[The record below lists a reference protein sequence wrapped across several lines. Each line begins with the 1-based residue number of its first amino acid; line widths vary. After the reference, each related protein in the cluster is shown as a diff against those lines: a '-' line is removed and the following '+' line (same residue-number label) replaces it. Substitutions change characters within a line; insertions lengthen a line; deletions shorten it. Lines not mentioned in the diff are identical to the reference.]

1 MRRTKTWLFWGGGIA
16 AFGILFGLG
25 FSAALVSGH
34 PETPTTVEFVPYF
47 GGVGWVS
54 GPEEHLAYP
63 LPTKSLSQ
71 NAAPLSDPSMQVVC
85 SGQDYSNPT
94 CAKPDFGIGSKTA
107 PPSGKLRPV
116 LGTPSLPSDK
126 ASLLLENSASHSI
139 TPAQW
144 GGSPSRNNV
153 LRAGPLPTEW
163 QIGPIDPN
171 TCVWDPKG
179 AKNIRWVA
187 RLGSQT
193 YGAPVVAAGK
203 VFCGTNNGA
212 GYLARYPASV
222 DLGCLLAFDARTGR
236 FLWQLSREKLPSG
249 QAHDWPEVGI
259 CSAPLVEGDRLWIV
273 TNRGEVVCLDTEG
286 FLDGQ
291 NDGPY
296 QQEPVQAEH
305 EADIVWVFDMMRQV
319 GSRQHN
325 MASCSVTAAGDL
337 LFVCTGNGV
346 DESHETIPAPE
357 APSFLALDKNTAKL
371 VWADNSPGANI
382 LHGQWGSPA
391 VGILGGTAQ
400 VIFPGG
406 DGWLY
411 SFLATAEQEN
421 GRPRLL
427 WKFDCNPKQSRWRS
441 DGRGDRN
448 ELVATPVL
456 WENRVFIATGQD
468 PQLGEGPGILWC
480 IDPTRRGDVSPELVV
495 DRQGRPVPPTR
506 LQAADPDAGHLV
518 QPNPNSALVWKY
530 TGQDRNGDSRLD
542 FEETFHRTIAMPVI
556 ADGLLVIGDFAGL
569 VHCLDARTGKLLW
582 THDMMASIWA
592 SPLVADGKVY
602 IADEDGD
609 VVVFALAREKKI
621 LAENQMPQP
630 VYGTPTAE
638 DGILYIATR
647 THLVA
652 IGFPPP
658 EEKSAQTPTGG
669 ASPQPGPP

>member
-1 MRRTKTWLFWGGGIA
+1 MSWRKSFLLWGGAIG
-16 AFGILFGLG
+16 AFGILFAIG
-25 FSAALVSGH
+25 FSAGLVSEH
-34 PETPTTVEFVPYF
+34 QKSPPTGGIIMYS
-47 GGVGWVS
+47 GGVNSAS
-54 GPEEHLAYP
+54 GPEERLANP
-63 LPTKSLSQ
+63 LPTE
-71 NAAPLSDPSMQVVC
+71 P
-85 SGQDYSNPT
+85 
-94 CAKPDFGIGSKTA
+94 A
-107 PPSGKLRPV
+107 PPLGKPPPV
-116 LGTPSLPSDK
+116 LGNPVSPPMTHPTPPPIVQ
-126 ASLLLENSASHSI
+126 AE
-139 TPAQW
+139 W
-144 GGSPSRNNV
+144 GGSSSRNNV
-153 LRAGPLPTEW
+153 LRPGPLPTQW
-163 QIGPIDPN
+163 QVGQIDPASGA
-171 TCVWDPKG
+171 WEPKG

-236 FLWQLSREKLPSG
+236 FLWQLSREKLPTG

-259 CSAPLVEGDRLWIV
+259 CSSALVEGDRLWIV

-296 QQEPVQAEH
+296 QEEPVQTEH
-305 EADIVWVFDMMRQV
+305 EADIVWLLDMMRQV

-325 MASCSVTAAGDL
+325 MASCSVTAAGPL

-346 DESHETIPAPE
+346 DESHQSVPAPE
-357 APSFLALDKNTAKL
+357 APSFLALDKNTGKL

-391 VGILGGTAQ
+391 VGILGGVAQ

-411 SFLATAEQEN
+411 SFLASAEQEK

-480 IDPTRRGDVSPELVV
+480 IDPTRRGDVSPEVVV
-495 DRQGRPVPPTR
+495 DRQGRPVPPSR
-506 LQAADPDAGHLV
+506 LQAADPAAGQLV

-530 TGQDRNGDSRLD
+530 TGQDLNGDGRLD

-556 ADGLLVIGDFAGL
+556 ADGLLIIGDFAGL
-569 VHCLDARTGKLLW
+569 VHCLDARSGKLLW

-630 VYGTPTAE
+630 VYGTPTAD

-647 THLVA
+647 THLIA
-652 IGFPPP
+652 IGFPPR
-658 EEKSAQTPTGG
+658 EEKSAEATPSGSP
-669 ASPQPGPP
+669 ASP

>member
-1 MRRTKTWLFWGGGIA
+1 MSWRKSFLLWGGAIG
-16 AFGILFGLG
+16 AFGILFAIG
-25 FSAALVSGH
+25 FSAGLVSEH
-34 PETPTTVEFVPYF
+34 QKSPPTGGIMMYS
-47 GGVGWVS
+47 GGVNSAS
-54 GPEEHLAYP
+54 GPEERLANP
-63 LPTKSLSQ
+63 LPTE
-71 NAAPLSDPSMQVVC
+71 P
-85 SGQDYSNPT
+85 
-94 CAKPDFGIGSKTA
+94 A
-107 PPSGKLRPV
+107 PPLGKPPPILGNPV
-116 LGTPSLPSDK
+116 SHPMTHPTPPPIVQ
-126 ASLLLENSASHSI
+126 AE
-139 TPAQW
+139 W
-144 GGSPSRNNV
+144 GGSSSRNNV
-153 LRAGPLPTEW
+153 LRPGPLPTQW
-163 QIGPIDPN
+163 QVGQIDPASGA
-171 TCVWDPKG
+171 WEPKG

-236 FLWQLSREKLPSG
+236 FLWQLSREKLPTG

-259 CSAPLVEGDRLWIV
+259 CSSALVEGDRLWIV

-296 QQEPVQAEH
+296 QEEPVQTEH
-305 EADIVWVFDMMRQV
+305 EADIVWLLDMMRQV

-325 MASCSVTAAGDL
+325 MASCSVTAAGPL

-346 DESHETIPAPE
+346 DESHQSVPAPE
-357 APSFLALDKNTAKL
+357 APSFLALDKNTGKL

-391 VGILGGTAQ
+391 VGILGGVAQ

-411 SFLATAEQEN
+411 SFLASAEQEK

-427 WKFDCNPKQSRWRS
+427 WEFDCNPKQSRWRS

-480 IDPTRRGDVSPELVV
+480 IDPTRRGDVSPEVVV
-495 DRQGRPVPPTR
+495 DRQGRPVPPSR
-506 LQAADPDAGHLV
+506 LQAADPAAGQLV

-530 TGQDRNGDSRLD
+530 TGQDLNGDGRLD

-556 ADGLLVIGDFAGL
+556 ADGLLIIGDFAGL
-569 VHCLDARTGKLLW
+569 VHCLDARSGKLLW

-630 VYGTPTAE
+630 VYGTPTAD

-647 THLVA
+647 THLIA
-652 IGFPPP
+652 IRFPPR
-658 EEKSAQTPTGG
+658 EEKSAEATPSGSP
-669 ASPQPGPP
+669 ASP